1 VTAPP
6 ADLLAHY
13 RGLALAGVERHLP
26 AGEPRRWLYD
36 PLSAYARRPGKGLR
50 AALCLAACDARGG
63 SEDDAVGA
71 AVAVEL
77 AHAACLVHD
86 DIQDGGRV
94 RRGGPAAVV
103 REGLPL
109 ALNLGDALAA
119 LSVDVLRG
127 AVRRLGGGV
136 AGRVADE
143 FRDAVWRSLEG
154 QATEL
159 GWRRD
164 GVTDVTVTDYLSLVL
179 HKTCWYTT
187 IAPLRIG
194 TLIGTRGRTREP
206 DLAALAR
213 LGFFLGVAF
222 QVTDD
227 VLNLTATAT
236 PGRDGYDK
244 EPGSDLA
251 EGKRTLVLVHL
262 LGAAKPPDRDAVA
275 ALLAP
280 GRERSPD
287 DVEFLAGLAG
297 EYGSVDAARA
307 FARGASDAAA
317 DAFGVAFRGV
327 SETPGATVVRHL
339 VDHVVERAY

>member
-1 VTAPP
+1 VTP

-13 RGLALAGVERHLP
+13 RELALAGVERQLP

-63 SEDDAVGA
+63 RPDDAVGA

-119 LSVDVLRG
+119 LSVDVLRA
-127 AVRRLGGGV
+127 AVRRLGLGV

-164 GVTDVTVTDYLSLVL
+164 GVTDVTVADYLNLVL

-194 TLIGTRGRTREP
+194 TLIGARGRAGEP

-227 VLNLTATAT
+227 VLNLTAA
-236 PGRDGYDK
+236 GGAGGYDK

-262 LGAAKPPDRDAVA
+262 LGAAKPPHRDAVA

-280 GRERSPD
+280 GRERGPD
-287 DVEFLAGLAG
+287 DVEFLRGLAA

-307 FARGASDAAA
+307 FARGAGDAAA
-317 DAFGVAFRGV
+317 DAFDVAFRGV

-339 VDHVVERAY
+339 VDHVVERTY